1 MKAALLALLVLTACS
16 SASAGAAF
24 TRTAGH
30 VIFVSDRDGDNDIYG
45 ISGDGRR
52 VAALTRNRLPEASV
66 VISPTGNWI
75 GETRGSSAGVLI
87 SGDGRRELRLP
98 GRPDAFSADGRL
110 VALETGTSP
119 NWGIATIRSNGR
131 GLRRFGPGVP
141 IEFSPGRR
149 FLSFWEEGTAGVG
162 VVDLATGRRT
172 IVIDE
177 TPLDIGYVWWSP
189 SWSKVAWVRR
199 VSANF
204 VLADELV
211 VRARTTPDA
220 RPTVLRH
227 GVAPGRVSWLDENRL
242 LVDDSVIRIDGTVA
256 PVFGKYARDVT
267 ASPRKNAVAYYEWND
282 PENRTDPTLFLAAVD
297 GSPTSAVHLTGSP
310 SGLAWS
316 PSGRFVAV
324 AVQTRSGSALGFVDI
339 ARLRVTRT
347 VRLPSRVDRLTW
359 SPDDATVLVERV
371 GAREIVI
378 ASRSGWVRR
387 VRTHGNTQV
396 IGWMKGPLAR

>member
-1 MKAALLALLVLTACS
+1 MKPALLALFVLVVCS
-16 SASAGAAF
+16 SATADAAF

-52 VAALTRNRLPEASV
+52 VAALTRNNLPEASV
-66 VISPTGNWI
+66 VISPAGNWI

-87 SGDGRRELRLP
+87 SADGRHERRLP

-110 VALETGTSP
+110 VALETGVSP
-119 NWGIATIRSNGR
+119 NWGIATIPPDGR

-141 IEFSPGRR
+141 IEFSPARR
-149 FLSFWEEGTAGVG
+149 LLSFWEEGTAGIG
-162 VVDLATGRRT
+162 LIDLPTGRRT

-199 VSANF
+199 VSENF

-211 VRARTTPDA
+211 VRARTRPDL
-220 RPTVLRH
+220 RPSVLRH
-227 GVAPGRVSWLDENRL
+227 GVAPERVSWLDESRL
-242 LVDDSVIRIDGTVA
+242 LVDNAVIRTDGTIERT
-256 PVFGKYARDVT
+256 FGTYPREVQ
-267 ASPRKNAVAYYEWND
+267 ASPGKNVVAYYEWND
-282 PENRTDPTLFLAAVD
+282 PENRTDPKLFVATID
-297 GSPTSAVHLTGSP
+297 GSDTHVVKLAGSP

-324 AVQTRSGSALGFVDI
+324 AVRTRSTNALVFVDVT
-339 ARLRVTRT
+339 RRRVMRT
-347 VRLPSRVDRLTW
+347 VRLPSRVDELRW
-359 SPDDATVLVERV
+359 SPDDVRVLADKL
-371 GAREIVI
+371 GAREVII
-378 ASRSGWVRR
+378 ASRTGWIRR
-387 VRTHGNTQV
+387 VPTYGSTRV